1 MSTKRSNKTTIII
14 LLMITFSSINIFAN
28 SQLQDDKKVT
38 EFASILTQ
46 KLLLN
51 SDQELKVINILTDLQ
66 KNVLSK
72 PDNKSDFIKDSQSKI
87 ENLLDNKQKMKYD
100 IIKNDLWKK
109 F

>member
-66 KNVLSK
+66 KNILSK